1 MPSSIDRRK
10 KIDDLKESI
19 NHNLK
24 QNLTQAD
31 EPSPVSVAAFKTALR
46 LLNQR
51 NHTEA
56 ELRRKLEARHY
67 QPEVIAPTI
76 VRCQELGYVDDRRC
90 AEHYFRELARKGY
103 GRHHIRRAM
112 ASKGLEAAMIEQTLA
127 DHWNGADEIKR
138 AQRLVRKKLRFG
150 AASSPSAGQIR
161 KVRRFLFQRGFDNE
175 IIAAVLPLK
184 ETP

>member
-1 MPSSIDRRK
+1 MASSIDRSK
-10 KIDDLKESI
+10 KIDHLKENI
-19 NHNLK
+19 HQRHKKNP
-24 QNLTQAD
+24 TPAE
-31 EPSPVSVAAFKTALR
+31 EPSPVNAAAFKTALR

-51 NHTEA
+51 DHSEA

-67 QPEVIAPTI
+67 QPEVITPTI

-90 AEHYFRELARKGY
+90 AEHYFRERARKGY
-103 GRHHIRRAM
+103 GHHHIRRAM
-112 ASKGLEAAMIEQTLA
+112 AAKGLEAALIEQTLA

-138 AQRLVRKKLRFG
+138 ARRLVRKKLRSG

-184 ETP
+184 EKP